1 MYSAGTAKLALTLG
15 GHLGQDVALVG
26 ALALEAGTGSGS
38 LIKIQCLDAGRI
50 SSGLSRKKVQ
60 HSVAGLSGRASER

>member
-26 ALALEAGTGSGS
+26 ALALEAGTGFLEPFRGTTMGFQFSTHLQNS
-38 LIKIQCLDAGRI
+38 AFIPFRDL
-50 SSGLSRKKVQ
+50 
-60 HSVAGLSGRASER
+60 